1 MPRNV
6 FRVAQGRGIT
16 PLTSSLATII
26 DLEDLCG
33 FELAAAKKNAQ
44 TLAQV
49 LQDTTSSTEDEVVPS
64 AFDENTDFSNMT
76 DEEIEEAVKQEQDSN
91 VQTMTL
97 DKVNAA
103 GAIYQVMP
111 EGYKMEILDQK
122 HPNANMPDFIKW
134 LAGRSAAPFGLTQQF
149 ATL

>member
-1 MPRNV
+1 
-6 FRVAQGRGIT
+6 
-16 PLTSSLATII
+16 
-26 DLEDLCG
+26 
-33 FELAAAKKNAQ
+33 
-44 TLAQV
+44 
-49 LQDTTSSTEDEVVPS
+49 
-64 AFDENTDFSNMT
+64 
-76 DEEIEEAVKQEQDSN
+76 
-91 VQTMTL
+91 MTL